1 MLGRSAQQPHFLP
14 EQDRIT
20 NLSCIYEQDTAAKH
34 TKTRSD
40 LHQGLKIAD
49 DEQADEELGRG
60 TPPPGGS
67 PQDHQTYDERLIS
80 AR

>member
-60 TPPPGGS
+60 TVGRRRQEGHHKTTRHTMK
-67 PQDHQTYDERLIS
+67 D
-80 AR
+80 